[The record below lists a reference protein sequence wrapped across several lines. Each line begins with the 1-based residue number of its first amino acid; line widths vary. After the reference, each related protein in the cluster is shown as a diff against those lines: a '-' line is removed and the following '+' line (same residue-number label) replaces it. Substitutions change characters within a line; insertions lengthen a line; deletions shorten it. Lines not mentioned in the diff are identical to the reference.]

1 MRVSLAALTVV
12 LSHSATARGFVP
24 LRGLAPAAAAPRADR
39 QRRAAAPV
47 LSVARGG
54 GGLGLAPAW
63 GALGMT
69 AILGNAIRRVL
80 PVALEPFSGEA
91 AALSPPIWAAY
102 AAFAAFMTYVEGY
115 KAFHRKFSPMVVA
128 RALTLRDAPVH
139 HVALGPLYSM
149 GLFHASKKR
158 LATSWGFVVG
168 IAALV
173 KLVKALDYPWRAVVD
188 GGVVAGLSVG
198 AASILY
204 HYGRSLGGVDPP
216 ADAALP

>member
-1 MRVSLAALTVV
+1 MRVSLAALTLVA
-12 LSHSATARGFVP
+12 SHSATARGFVP
-24 LRGLAPAAAAPRADR
+24 RRGLALAAPRADC

-54 GGLGLAPAW
+54 GGLGIAPAW

-80 PVALEPFSGEA
+80 PMALEPFSSGA
-91 AALSPPIWAAY
+91 AALSSGTWAAY
-102 AAFAAFMTYVEGY
+102 AAFVAFMTYVEGY

-128 RALTLRDAPVH
+128 RALTLRDAPLH
-139 HVALGPLYSM
+139 HVALAPLYAM

-173 KLVKALDYPWRAVVD
+173 KLVKTLDYPWRAVVD

>member
-24 LRGLAPAAAAPRADR
+24 RRGLAPAAAAPRADR

-128 RALTLRDAPVH
+128 RALTLRDAPLH
-139 HVALGPLYSM
+139 HVALGPLYAM